1 VNNSTSTKKKTMAG
15 APFRLFPVGFV
26 FMVICE
32 GGGQVR
38 GDEHGLF
45 FYCWFGIAT
54 FFLGVFP
61 PPFENKHGPAEFNK
75 AGFLL
80 FLLPVVGTATKKNT
94 RKRPAFCPSVRRNR
108 ECFLYAQA
116 RPDDATKKNFTH
128 LLFFS

>member
-1 VNNSTSTKKKTMAG
+1 MAG

-80 FLLPVVGTATKKNT
+80 FLLPVVGTATKKIHEKDQRFVRPYEETENVFCTHKRGQTT
-94 RKRPAFCPSVRRNR
+94 RQRKILHIYFFFLNRPACVGV
-108 ECFLYAQA
+108 C
-116 RPDDATKKNFTH
+116 T
-128 LLFFS
+128 